1 VKATHAYRLIV
12 TRGGLTPAPLADP
25 ARVDH
30 VEVVEVNSGEVVLF
44 WDRPPR
50 EASKLSRA
58 LREDLTKLEEEEFME
73 RWSTVEH

>member
-1 VKATHAYRLIV
+1 MKAAHAYRLIV

-30 VEVVEVNSGEVVLF
+30 VEVVELNSGEVVLF
-44 WDRPPR
+44 WDRAPR

>member
-1 VKATHAYRLIV
+1 LKATHAYRLIV
-12 TRGGLTPAPLADP
+12 TRGGLAPAPLADP

>member
-1 VKATHAYRLIV
+1 VKAAHAYRLIV

-58 LREDLTKLEEEEFME
+58 LREDLTKLEEQEFMA